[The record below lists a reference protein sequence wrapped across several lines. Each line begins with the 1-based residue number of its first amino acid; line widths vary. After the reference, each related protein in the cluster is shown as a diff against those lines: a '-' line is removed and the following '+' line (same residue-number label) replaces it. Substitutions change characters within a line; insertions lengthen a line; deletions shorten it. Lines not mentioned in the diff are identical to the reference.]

1 MSVTMNDP
9 KMTASCV
16 ALLAFLKE
24 LKVETSKALNK
35 DEPKLLEKIDIA
47 MQMAI
52 IMDDRWNNTLT
63 TDEWLDYYKKRNVE
77 LENMFQKL
85 VVERDEANRRVQQLV
100 VERDEANRR
109 VQQLVVEIKKYNE
122 TVEQCMSE
130 FLEQELRPYLYKCP
144 QLKENELLDIRLSE
158 LQNDYHSFMVL
169 NKERFSHS
177 I

>member
-1 MSVTMNDP
+1 MSVTMNDS

-63 TDEWLDYYKKRNVE
+63 TDEWLDYYKKRNVD
-77 LENMFQKL
+77 LEKMF
-85 VVERDEANRRVQQLV
+85 QQLV

-158 LQNDYHSFMVL
+158 LQNDYQSFMVL

>member
-100 VERDEANRR
+100 VE
-109 VQQLVVEIKKYNE
+109 IKKYNE

>member
-77 LENMFQKL
+77 LEKMFQK
-85 VVERDEANRRVQQLV
+85 LV

-158 LQNDYHSFMVL
+158 LQNDYQSFMVL
-169 NKERFSHS
+169 NKERFSHN

>member
-77 LENMFQKL
+77 LEKMFQK
-85 VVERDEANRRVQQLV
+85 LV

-144 QLKENELLDIRLSE
+144 QLKENELLDIRL
-158 LQNDYHSFMVL
+158 FGIA
-169 NKERFSHS
+169 K
-177 I
+177 

>member
-1 MSVTMNDP
+1 MSMAMNDS
-9 KMTASCV
+9 KMTTSCV

-35 DEPKLLEKIDIA
+35 DESKLLEKIEIA

-52 IMDDRWNNTLT
+52 TMDDRWNNTLT
-63 TDEWLDYYKKRNVE
+63 KDEWLDYYKKRNVE
-77 LENMFQKL
+77 LEKTLEKVAM
-85 VVERDEANRRVQQLV
+85 ERDEANHRVQQLV
-100 VERDEANRR
+100 VET
-109 VQQLVVEIKKYNE
+109 KKYNE

-144 QLKENELLDIRLSE
+144 QLHENESLSIRISE
-158 LQNDYHSFMVL
+158 LQNDYQSFMVL
-169 NKERFSHS
+169 NKEKFSHG